1 MASNG
6 PSKCCVWGAGST
18 LPRESLDTECWVT
31 EFGYA
36 YHRRSCGNL
45 RHAKNVKRVVARE
58 AIANGKAAC
67 NQCFADHW
75 VPTVKYRFPGLNL

>member
-1 MASNG
+1 MALSVQRHG
-6 PSKCCVWGAGST
+6 FLECATKCLTGHD
-18 LPRESLDTECWVT
+18 LDSECWVT

-36 YHRRSCGNL
+36 YHRRSCGNMK
-45 RHAKNVKRVVARE
+45 HAKNVKKTTARE
-58 AIANGKAAC
+58 AIEMGKAAC